1 MKIIVGTSGR
11 INEILQGV
19 PNEEFMGIA
28 TENEKAW
35 VVLKSDVTP
44 ITGGEVQIV
53 EKIVEVIKE
62 VQVDNP
68 VHIETIKKLKLE
80 YAKLDTEKE
89 EQENQI
95 QTLQDALSDALN
107 AEEAAKKEA
116 EDLKLSLKTLKTK
129 FTKLKNKFLED

>member
-11 INEILQGV
+11 INEILQGI
-19 PNEEFMGIA
+19 PNEEFISAAPFGDGKVLVVVKG
-28 TENEKAW
+28 KAE
-35 VVLKSDVTP
+35 LGA
-44 ITGGEVQIV
+44 IGEVV
-53 EKIVEVIKE
+53 E
-62 VQVDNP
+62 VDNP
-68 VHIETIKKLKLE
+68 EHLKTIDQLRTVNIRIIEENEGFTSDLLE
-80 YAKLDTEKE
+80 KDD
-89 EQENQI
+89 QI